1 MQTLLNVNNLSV
13 NFDTTQGIFTAV
25 DDVSFYINKGECL
38 GIAGESGS
46 GKTQTFFSITGI
58 LSDNGSVSGN
68 AYFNNIDLLRLNEKE
83 ISKIRGKQIGFIFQD
98 PMTSLNPYMK
108 IKKHQSVF
116 LKILQD
122 ELNDLKNFDLLRQ
135 FCEVHK

>member
-68 AYFNNIDLLRLNEKE
+68 AYFNDIDLLRLNEKE
-83 ISKIRGKQIGFIFQD
+83 DHSTCKYKF
-98 PMTSLNPYMK
+98 N
-108 IKKHQSVF
+108 SVP
-116 LKILQD
+116 
-122 ELNDLKNFDLLRQ
+122 ELNYEISMFL
-135 FCEVHK
+135 V

>member
-13 NFDTTQGIFTAV
+13 NFDTTQGVFTAV

-68 AYFNNIDLLRLNEKE
+68 AYFNSIDLLKLNEQSNVLVMGCEGDADATLYNKLL
-83 ISKIRGKQIGFIFQD
+83 SQGLKKI
-98 PMTSLNPYMK
+98 
-108 IKKHQSVF
+108 
-116 LKILQD
+116 
-122 ELNDLKNFDLLRQ
+122 
-135 FCEVHK
+135 

>member
-68 AYFNNIDLLRLNEKE
+68 AYFNDIDLLRLNEKE
-83 ISKIRGKQIGFIFQD
+83 ISKIIGN
-98 PMTSLNPYMK
+98 LR
-108 IKKHQSVF
+108 
-116 LKILQD
+116 KILGRSQGTLPGKNRKFPKQGSPQPPRTFR
-122 ELNDLKNFDLLRQ
+122 EYSSLVLK
-135 FCEVHK
+135 

>member
-83 ISKIRGKQIGFIFQD
+83 ISKIRSKQIDHDVGIKSGGAFLAKYVAD
-98 PMTSLNPYMK
+98 KLNVDYSY
-108 IKKHQSVF
+108 IY
-116 LKILQD
+116 I
-122 ELNDLKNFDLLRQ
+122 
-135 FCEVHK
+135 

>member
-1 MQTLLNVNNLSV
+1 MQTLLNVSNLSV

-68 AYFNNIDLLRLNEKE
+68 AYFNNIDLFGNKKGFWMEVEKSV
-83 ISKIRGKQIGFIFQD
+83 I
-98 PMTSLNPYMK
+98 NP
-108 IKKHQSVF
+108 H
-116 LKILQD
+116 
-122 ELNDLKNFDLLRQ
+122 
-135 FCEVHK
+135 